1 MLLRYRDVA
10 FCRSRF
16 MKVTLWPETERIL
29 GSFARL
35 YNATANNTVVILIN
49 NNKLKIQ

>member
-29 GSFARL
+29 GSFAQL
-35 YNATANNTVVILIN
+35 ATTNNTVVILIN